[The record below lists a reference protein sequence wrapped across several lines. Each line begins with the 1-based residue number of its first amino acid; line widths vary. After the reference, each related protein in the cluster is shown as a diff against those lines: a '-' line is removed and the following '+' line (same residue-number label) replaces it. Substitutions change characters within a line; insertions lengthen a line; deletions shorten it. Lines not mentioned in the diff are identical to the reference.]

1 MFRVR
6 RPVCITLIG
15 FLCLIVIC
23 GCSLSYSHPE
33 YDGKMMARRDTLF
46 QVSTIDALLEGVY
59 DGVISI
65 DILKQH
71 GDFGIGTFAGLDG
84 EMVGLNDNFYQIKA
98 DGIAYK
104 VADSIKT
111 PFAAVTY
118 FDTDQKESLRKDMN
132 FQEMELYLDGVLPT
146 ANAFYAIKI
155 EGVFNYMKTRSV
167 PAQQKPYPKLVEVAK
182 DQPVFEFRDISGTMV
197 GFRCPSYV
205 DGINVPGYHLHFI
218 SSSRE
223 VGGHVLDFRVQ
234 EAIAAI
240 DYTPQFFLM
249 LPGNDSEFYHINLGQ
264 DKQQELENVE
274 K

>member
-6 RPVCITLIG
+6 RLICIILIG

-23 GCSLSYSHPE
+23 GCSLSYFHPE
-33 YDGKMMARRDTLF
+33 YDGKMMAPRDTLF

-59 DGVISI
+59 DGVTSI
-65 DILKQH
+65 GILKQH

-84 EMVGLNDNFYQIKA
+84 EMVGINDNFYQIKA
-98 DGIAYK
+98 DGIAYNA
-104 VADSIKT
+104 ADSIQT
-111 PFAAVTY
+111 PFAAVTF
-118 FDTDQKESLRKDMN
+118 FDTDQKEQLRRDMN
-132 FQEMELYLDGVLPT
+132 FKELEYYLDTVLPT

-167 PAQQKPYPKLVEVAK
+167 PAQQKPYPKLAEVAK
-182 DQPVFEFRDISGTMV
+182 HQPVFEFRDISGTMV

-218 SSSRE
+218 SNSRE

-234 EAIAAI
+234 EAIATI
-240 DYTPQFFLM
+240 GYTSQFLLI
-249 LPGNDSEFYHINLGQ
+249 LPGEDSEFYHINLGQ
-264 DKQQELENVE
+264 DKQQELEKVE